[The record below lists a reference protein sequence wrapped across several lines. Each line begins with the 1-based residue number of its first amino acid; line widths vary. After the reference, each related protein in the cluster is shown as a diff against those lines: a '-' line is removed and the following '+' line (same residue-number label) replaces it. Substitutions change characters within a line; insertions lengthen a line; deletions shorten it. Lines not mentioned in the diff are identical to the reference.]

1 MNGPHTEGRA
11 RSDPEP
17 DTATAALL
25 QIMAA
30 AATPAIWTLGADEA
44 RRLHDPLTAQS
55 SHRAPALR
63 SVRDITLADR
73 IHGRIYRDHEAT
85 PSGLL
90 VYFHG
95 GGGVIGNLDTHDAIC
110 RTLCAS
116 SGLAV
121 LAVDYRL
128 GPEHPFPAAWED
140 AWAAYCWAHENAQG
154 LGICATA
161 ITVGGDSAGGG
172 LAAAVAQAAA
182 ATGRPCAGQLLL
194 YPALDATR
202 DSKRYPSVVD
212 NADGYFLTR
221 ELMDWFTRHYL
232 AKGQDRAALT
242 LSPALAGDLRGL
254 PPTLLV
260 TAGFDPLRDEAHHY
274 ATALAA
280 AGVSVEQRCATG
292 TIHGFL
298 SFGRFL
304 PQAEPLLRDCGAA
317 LARLSG
323 LARR

>member
-1 MNGPHTEGRA
+1 MSAPPTGPA
-11 RSDPEP
+11 IPSDCL
-17 DTATAALL
+17 DGATGKLL
-25 QIMAA
+25 QTIAA
-30 AATPAIWTLGADEA
+30 AATPPIWRLSADEA

-55 SHRAPALR
+55 GHRPPPLH
-63 SVRDITLADR
+63 SVRDITIAGQLRAR
-73 IHGRIYRDHEAT
+73 SYRDSDDA

-90 VYFHG
+90 LFFHG

-128 GPEHPFPAAWED
+128 GPQHPFPAAWED
-140 AWAAYCWAHENAQG
+140 AWAAYCWTRDHAQD
-154 LGICATA
+154 LGISATA

-172 LAAAVAQAAA
+172 LAAAVAQAATA
-182 ATGRPCAGQLLL
+182 AGVPCAGQLLL

-202 DSKRYPSVVD
+202 DGTRYPSVAD

-232 AKGQDRAALT
+232 ADGQDRAALT
-242 LSPALAGDLRGL
+242 LSPALATDFRGL
-254 PPTLLV
+254 PPTVLV
-260 TAGFDPLRDEAHHY
+260 TAGFDPLRDEGRHY
-274 ATALAA
+274 AAALAS
-280 AGVSVEQRCATG
+280 AGVSVEQHCATG

-304 PQAEPLLRDCGAA
+304 PEAEPLLKDCSAA